1 MPAGCSAQERKREM
15 TNQVSSPL
23 AEGDA
28 APAFEFVDMNGIV
41 YSSGEIL
48 RRGPALLTFY
58 RGAWCACCQA
68 DLQDVVCT
76 MAKLRETSVTVLGV
90 FHEMSDDA
98 RARIRDDYKLDFPI
112 VNDSEGLAAEAFGV
126 RRTASEMAMIEDEF
140 GPELLALKQGQPWI
154 VPMQARFLIDT
165 DSVIACSQV
174 IWNYNERSDIGSLLP
189 LLRQQI

>member
-1 MPAGCSAQERKREM
+1 M

-28 APAFEFVDMNGIV
+28 APPFEFVDMNGIV
-41 YSSGEIL
+41 YSSGKIL
-48 RRGPALLTFY
+48 RRGPALVTFY

-68 DLQDVVCT
+68 DLRDVVCT
-76 MAKLRETSVTVLGV
+76 MAKLRETRVTVLGV
-90 FHEMSDDA
+90 FHELSDDA

-112 VNDSEGLAAEAFGV
+112 VNDSEGQAAEAFGV
-126 RRTASEMAMIEDEF
+126 RRTASEMAKIEDEF

-165 DSVIACSQV
+165 DSVIACSHV

-189 LLRQQI
+189 LLRQRM